1 MESPHGSMAEFI
13 KDSIK
18 MTRST
23 VLERSIG
30 LTEESTK
37 EIGIRE
43 GSMDEVNIFFQ
54 TESLRSVNGKTGR
67 SCVG

>member
-1 MESPHGSMAEFI
+1 MAEFI
-13 KDSIK
+13 KDNTK

-23 VLERSIG
+23 ALERSLG
-30 LTEESTK
+30 LTEESTE

-54 TESLRSVNGKTGR
+54 TESLRSANGKMGR